1 MFSQRTVAQ
10 ALFTDP
16 CIHEGCL
23 SDVSLSLLK
32 VILGL
37 SRPAKLSPKLAF
49 SLQLLGGGRSVPFQL
64 LFQEY
69 PSQILDIY
77 GEKLYPKTV

>member
-1 MFSQRTVAQ
+1 MFFQRTVAQ

-16 CIHEGCL
+16 YSHEGCL
-23 SDVSLSLLK
+23 SDVSLILPK

-49 SLQLLGGGRSVPFQL
+49 SLQLPGGGSKKCSLSAVIPGVSL
-64 LFQEY
+64 SD
-69 PSQILDIY
+69 P
-77 GEKLYPKTV
+77 